1 MNLGGLKYWLE
12 ISIAWFWR
20 NGLVALVATLRRNG
34 PNYRNNWTDSSNVPG
49 GWASY
54 TENSDDEEIGD
65 KNDIDNDFKLFP
77 QP

>member
-12 ISIAWFWR
+12 ISIAWFGEMAWLPWLPPS
-20 NGLVALVATLRRNG
+20 GEMAPIIAIIG
-34 PNYRNNWTDSSNVPG
+34 QIPPMSQG